1 MFCWLHLNCLL
12 INTTIQLVTFRR
24 APGSKPAERAAT
36 DGCLSVNIS
45 YNIHNMHIYTYIYI
59 EYTSHTHMNMYILH
73 VCFFWHTVYI
83 YIYIVHV
90 CIDTLQKENTYCIHV
105 YLAPKSSVCKDHQ
118 PAISGNYDIIYIC
131 NSTKTQKNLPNS
143 QVVDP
148 DTGNPPAFETPL
160 PPVGFCRQHEET
172 QLPVASHLP

>member
-59 EYTSHTHMNMYILH
+59 EYTSHTHTWICIYYMSA
-73 VCFFWHTVYI
+73 FFGTLYI

-90 CIDTLQKENTYCIHV
+90 CIDIDTLQKENTYCIHV

-118 PAISGNYDIIYIC
+118 PAISGNYDIIYMQLNQNPKKSSKLTSGGSRHRESTC
-131 NSTKTQKNLPNS
+131 FRNSS
-143 QVVDP
+143 S
-148 DTGNPPAFETPL
+148 AC
-160 PPVGFCRQHEET
+160 GF
-172 QLPVASHLP
+172 L

>member
-12 INTTIQLVTFRR
+12 VNTTIQLVTFRR
-24 APGSKPAERAAT
+24 DPGSKPAERAAT

-59 EYTSHTHMNMYILH
+59 EYTSHTHMNMYIIH
-73 VCFFWHTVYI
+73 VCFFLAHCI

-105 YLAPKSSVCKDHQ
+105 YLTPKSTVCKDHQ
-118 PAISGNYDIIYIC
+118 PAISGNYDIIC
-131 NSTKTQKNLPNS
+131 NSTKTPKKSSKLTS
-143 QVVDP
+143 C
-148 DTGNPPAFETPL
+148 GSRHRLHLLSKLLFRLWAFSM
-160 PPVGFCRQHEET
+160 GQHEAT
-172 QLPVASHLP
+172 QLPSVASHL